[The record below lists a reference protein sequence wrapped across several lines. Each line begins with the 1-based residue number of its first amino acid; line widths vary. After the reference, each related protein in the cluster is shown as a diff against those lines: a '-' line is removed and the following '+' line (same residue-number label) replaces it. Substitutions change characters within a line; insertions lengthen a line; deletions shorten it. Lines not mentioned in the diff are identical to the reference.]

1 MKMITA
7 IAAVASLALS
17 SVAFAGGPTAV
28 KKEDDPTP
36 PAVVPSSGPES
47 LAGVGSLGAGGA
59 AALAGLAALAL
70 VAALANSNDGGT
82 STTTTGP

>member
-7 IAAVASLALS
+7 VAVATSLALS
-17 SVAFAGGPTAV
+17 GVSFAQNT
-28 KKEDDPTP
+28 DDD
-36 PAVVPSSGPES
+36 AAAASLQSSGPES